1 MDLGV
6 STAKEG
12 LRVNIERIRTFAGER
27 ANRKKN
33 ALLFCSQHSY
43 NGSVSLEPLL

>member
-12 LRVNIERIRTFAGER
+12 LRVSIERIRTFAGER
-27 ANRKKN
+27 ANRKEC
-33 ALLFCSQHSY
+33 AIILFST
-43 NGSVSLEPLL
+43 L